1 MKNPYA
7 ILGVAIGTSKDD
19 CKKAW
24 RTLSRKYHPDNGGDE
39 HMFDEVQKAWRAI
52 ESGEFDIV
60 IKQKRVLRHK
70 TLFSFA

>member
-1 MKNPYA
+1 MKNPYT

-24 RTLSRKYHPDNGGDE
+24 RTLSSKYHQDNGGDE
-39 HMFDEVQKAWRAI
+39 HMFVEVQKAWRAI

-60 IKQKRVLRHK
+60 IKQKRILKHK
-70 TLFSFA
+70 TLFSFV

>member
-1 MKNPYA
+1 MKNPYRV
-7 ILGVAIGTSKDD
+7 LGVAVGAPKDD

-24 RTLSRKYHPDNGGDE
+24 RALSRKYHPDNGGDKD
-39 HMFDEVQKAWRAI
+39 MFDEVQKAWKAI
-52 ESGEFDIV
+52 ESGEYTIV